1 MRLFDTHAHL
11 LDERFDD
18 DREALLYDLRKRDVA
33 LVLECATDKAY
44 LPRAVQ
50 LAREHDFIYCALGI
64 HPHSA
69 AEYDA
74 ATEESIR
81 AYAAAEDKVVAV
93 GEVGLDYHYDFCP
106 RDVQREAL
114 ARQLCL
120 AKELKLPVSLHSR
133 EATQDMLDVLA
144 AEDCRNGVMH
154 CFSGSVETAR
164 ILLDRGLYLGVGGSL
179 TFKNAVKA
187 IEVVKYAPLD
197 RLLLETDSP
206 YLAPVPLRGKRNDPA
221 NTRLVAA
228 YIAQLKNMDLEEVA
242 EALFQNGI
250 HLFGIG

>member
-11 LDERFDD
+11 LDDRFDD
-18 DREALLYDLRKRDVA
+18 DRHEMLTGLKEKGVE
-33 LVLECATDKAY
+33 LVLECATDREY
-44 LPRAVQ
+44 LPKAVA
-50 LAREHDFIYCALGI
+50 LARRYDFVYCALGV

-69 AEYDA
+69 DEYDDA
-74 ATEESIR
+74 LEQSIR
-81 AYAAAEDKVVAV
+81 QYAAEEEKMVAV
-93 GEVGLDYHYDFCP
+93 GEIGLDYHYDFCP
-106 RDVQREAL
+106 REMQRDVL

-120 AKELKLPVSLHSR
+120 ARELKLPVSLHSR
-133 EATQDMLDVLA
+133 ESTQDMLDVLA

-154 CFSGSVETAR
+154 CFSGSVETAK

-187 IEVVKYAPLD
+187 IEVVQYAPLD

-221 NTRLVAA
+221 NTALVAA
-228 YIAQLKNMDLEEVA
+228 KIAEIKGVDAEEVA
-242 EALFQNGI
+242 ERLLENGRKLFCI
-250 HLFGIG
+250 